1 MLAQSAQRNLG
12 VLCVFCGDNAV
23 AAA

>member
-23 AAA
+23 AAD